1 MMSAARFREVWAL
14 ALPILGAMLSQVL
27 LNLVDLAMVGH
38 LGANALAGVGAASF
52 LHFTAFSAI
61 TGLSSAVQAMV
72 ARRYGEGRHDETAVS
87 LNGGLLLSLAIG
99 LPLSLILIAAAPWLF
114 ATLYADPA
122 VGAEGTAYLQFRLAG
137 IVAVGINFSF
147 RGYWSAI
154 RRARLYLYV
163 LGGMSALNILLDWL
177 LIFGKFGLPELGTR
191 GAGLANLISAFAGA
205 SAYLWLAWRE
215 ARPAGFLRRMPS
227 RQQLKDLLRI
237 GLPSCA
243 QNLLFAGGFSVL
255 LWIIGQIGTA
265 ELAVT
270 NVLINI
276 TLAAVLPGMAF
287 GLAAAALTGSA
298 LGRGDVDD
306 ASAWAW
312 DVFRA
317 TWWVFALLATPMLF
331 ATDAVLNVFFNDP
344 ATAGHLVDVG
354 RMPLR
359 LIGIGVTLDG
369 LGFILMN
376 ALLGV
381 GASLPVALVAV
392 GLQWGF
398 FLPGAYTAA
407 VVFGSGLPTIWM
419 LMTGYRAVQTG
430 IFAWLWIGRR
440 WAKTRV

>member
-1 MMSAARFREVWAL
+1 MTAQRFRDVWLL

-61 TGLSSAVQAMV
+61 TGLSSAVQAMA
-72 ARRYGEGRHDETAVS
+72 ARRYGEGRFDETAVS

-99 LPLSLILIAAAPWLF
+99 LPLSLLLIIAAPWLF

-122 VGAEGTAYLQFRLAG
+122 VAQEGTAYLQFRLAG
-137 IVAVGINFSF
+137 IVAVGINFAF

-163 LGGMSALNILLDWL
+163 LAGMSALNILLDWL

-191 GAGLANLISAFAGA
+191 GAGLANLISACAGA
-205 SAYLWLAWRE
+205 SAYLLLAWRE
-215 ARPAGFLRRMPS
+215 ARPAGFLRRLPTVA
-227 RQQLKDLLRI
+227 QLGDLLRI

-298 LGRGDVDD
+298 LGRGDAGD
-306 ASAWAW
+306 AYAWAW

-317 TWWVFALLATPMLF
+317 TWWVFAALALPMLF
-331 ATDAVLNVFFNDP
+331 ATEAVLGVFFNDP
-344 ATAGHLVDVG
+344 ATSATLVEIG
-354 RMPLR
+354 RVPLR
-359 LIGIGVTLDG
+359 LIGLGVTLDG

-381 GASLPVALVAV
+381 GASGVVAIVAV
-392 GLQWGF
+392 GLQWGL
-398 FLPGAYTAA
+398 FLPASYVAA
-407 VVFGSGLPTIWM
+407 VLLGSGLPAIWL
-419 LMTGYRAVQTG
+419 LMTSYRALQTG
-430 IFAWLWIGRR
+430 LFAWLWRR
-440 WAKTRV
+440 KRWTKIRV

>member
-1 MMSAARFREVWAL
+1 MSSARFHEVWLL

-38 LGANALAGVGAASF
+38 LGATALAAVGAASF

-61 TGLSSAVQAMV
+61 TGLSSAVQAMA
-72 ARRYGEGRHDETAVS
+72 ARRHGEGRHDETAVS
-87 LNGGLLLSLAIG
+87 LNGGLLLSIAIG
-99 LPLSLILIAAAPWLF
+99 APLSLVLIAATPWLF

-122 VGAEGTAYLQFRLAG
+122 VGAEGTDYLRYRLAA

-154 RRARLYLYV
+154 RRAQLYLYV

-177 LIFGKFGLPELGTR
+177 LIFGKFGLPALGTR
-191 GAGLANLISAFAGA
+191 GAGLANLISAFAGTA
-205 SAYLWLAWRE
+205 AYLWLAWRQ
-215 ARPAGFLRRMPS
+215 ARPAGFLRRLPS
-227 RQQLKDLLRI
+227 RRQLGDLLRI
-237 GLPSCA
+237 GLPSCV

-276 TLAAVLPGMAF
+276 TLAAVLPGIAF
-287 GLAAAALTGSA
+287 GLAAASLTGSA
-298 LGRGDVDD
+298 LGRGDADD
-306 ASAWAW
+306 AHAWAW

-317 TWWVFALLATPMLF
+317 TWWVFALLALPMLC
-331 ATDAVLNVFFNDP
+331 ATDAVLGVFFNEP
-344 ATAGHLVDVG
+344 ATAGQLTDLA
-354 RMPLR
+354 RLPLR
-359 LIGIGVTLDG
+359 LIGAGVTLDG

-392 GLQWGF
+392 SLQWGV
-398 FLPGAYTAA
+398 FLPAAYTAA
-407 VVFGSGLPTIWM
+407 VVFGSGLPAIWL
-419 LMTGYRAVQTG
+419 LMTGYRACQTV
-430 IFAWLWIGRR
+430 IFAWLWTRRR

>member
-1 MMSAARFREVWAL
+1 VTAQRYRDVWLL

-61 TGLSSAVQAMV
+61 TGLSSAVQAMA
-72 ARRYGEGRHDETAVS
+72 ARRYGEGRYDETAVS

-99 LPLSLILIAAAPWLF
+99 LPLSLLLITAAPWLF

-122 VGAEGTAYLQFRLAG
+122 VAQEGTAYLQFRLAG

-163 LGGMSALNILLDWL
+163 LAGMSALNILLDWL

-205 SAYLWLAWRE
+205 SAYLLLAWRE
-215 ARPAGFLRRMPS
+215 ARPAGFLRRLPTIA
-227 RQQLKDLLRI
+227 QLGDLLRI

-298 LGRGDVDD
+298 LGRGDPDD
-306 ASAWAW
+306 AYAWAW

-317 TWWVFALLATPMLF
+317 TWWVFAALALPMLF
-331 ATDAVLNVFFNDP
+331 ATDAVLAVFFNDP
-344 ATAGHLVDVG
+344 ATSATLVEIG
-354 RMPLR
+354 RAPLR
-359 LIGIGVTLDG
+359 LIGLGVTLDG

-381 GASLPVALVAV
+381 GASSVVAIVAV
-392 GLQWGF
+392 GLQWGL
-398 FLPGAYTAA
+398 FLPGSYVA
-407 VVFGSGLPTIWM
+407 VVLFGSGLPAIWL
-419 LMTGYRAVQTG
+419 LMTSYRACQTG
-430 IFAWLWIGRR
+430 VFAWLWRRKR
-440 WAKTRV
+440 WAKIRV

>member
-1 MMSAARFREVWAL
+1 VPAQRFREVWSL

-61 TGLSSAVQAMV
+61 TGLSSAVQAMA
-72 ARRYGEGRHDETAVS
+72 ARRYGEGRLDETALS
-87 LNGGLLLSLAIG
+87 LNGGLLLSIAIG
-99 LPLSLILIAAAPWLF
+99 LPLSLVLIVAAPWLF
-114 ATLYADPA
+114 STLYADPA
-122 VGAEGTAYLQFRLAG
+122 VGAEGTVYLQFRLAA

-177 LIFGKFGLPELGTR
+177 LIFGKLGLPEMGTR
-191 GAGLANLISAFAGA
+191 GAGLANLISTFAGA
-205 SAYLWLAWRE
+205 GAYLLLAWRE
-215 ARPAGFLRRMPS
+215 ARPAGFMRRLPS
-227 RQQLKDLLRI
+227 MTQLGDLLRI
-237 GLPSCA
+237 GLPSCV

-276 TLAAVLPGMAF
+276 TLASVLPGIAF

-306 ASAWAW
+306 AYAWAW

-317 TWWVFALLATPMLF
+317 TWWVFAALAVPMLF
-331 ATDAVLNVFFNDP
+331 ATDAVLRVFFSDP
-344 ATAGHLVDVG
+344 ATADVLVDVG
-354 RMPLR
+354 RLPLR
-359 LIGIGVTLDG
+359 LIGLAVTLDG

-381 GASLPVALVAV
+381 GASGAVALVAV

-398 FLPGAYTAA
+398 FLPGAYAA
-407 VVFGSGLPTIWM
+407 VSLLGSSLSGIWI
-419 LMTGYRAVQTG
+419 LMTGYRAFQTG
-430 IFAWLWIGRR
+430 IFAWLWKQKR
-440 WAKTRV
+440 WAKIRV

>member
-1 MMSAARFREVWAL
+1 MSSARFREVWLL

-38 LGANALAGVGAASF
+38 LGATALAAVGAASF

-61 TGLSSAVQAMV
+61 TGLSSAVQAMA
-72 ARRYGEGRHDETAVS
+72 ARRHGEGRHDETAVS
-87 LNGGLLLSLAIG
+87 LNGGLLLSIAIG
-99 LPLSLILIAAAPWLF
+99 APLSLVLIAATPWLF

-122 VGAEGTAYLQFRLAG
+122 VGAEGTDYLRYRLAA

-154 RRARLYLYV
+154 RRAQLYLYV

-177 LIFGKFGLPELGTR
+177 LIFGKFGLPALGTR
-191 GAGLANLISAFAGA
+191 GAGLANLISAFAGTA
-205 SAYLWLAWRE
+205 AYLWLAWRQ
-215 ARPAGFLRRMPS
+215 ARPAGFLRRLPS
-227 RQQLKDLLRI
+227 RRQLGDLLRI
-237 GLPSCA
+237 GLPSCV

-276 TLAAVLPGMAF
+276 TLAAVLPGIAF
-287 GLAAAALTGSA
+287 GLAAASLTGSA
-298 LGRGDVDD
+298 LGRGDADD
-306 ASAWAW
+306 AHAWAW

-317 TWWVFALLATPMLF
+317 TWWVFALLALPMLF
-331 ATDAVLNVFFNDP
+331 ATDAVLGVFFNEP
-344 ATAGHLVDVG
+344 ATAGQLTDLA
-354 RMPLR
+354 RLPLR
-359 LIGIGVTLDG
+359 LIGAGVTLDG

-392 GLQWGF
+392 SLQWGV
-398 FLPGAYTAA
+398 FLPAAYTAA
-407 VVFGSGLPTIWM
+407 VVFGSGLPAIWL
-419 LMTGYRAVQTG
+419 LMTGYRACQTG
-430 IFAWLWIGRR
+430 IFAWLWTRRR

>member
-1 MMSAARFREVWAL
+1 MPAQRFREVWSL

-61 TGLSSAVQAMV
+61 TGLSSAVQAMA
-72 ARRYGEGRHDETAVS
+72 ARRHGEGRLDETAVS
-87 LNGGLLLSLAIG
+87 LNGGLLLSLLIG
-99 LPLSLILIAAAPWLF
+99 LPLSLVLIAAAPWLF
-114 ATLYADPA
+114 STLYSDPE
-122 VGAEGTAYLQFRLAG
+122 VGDEGTVYLQFRLAA

-177 LIFGKFGLPELGTR
+177 LIFGKFGLPEMGTR

-205 SAYLWLAWRE
+205 AAYLGLAWRE
-215 ARPAGFLRRMPS
+215 ARPAGFLRRLPS
-227 RQQLKDLLRI
+227 MAQLGDLLRI

-276 TLAAVLPGMAF
+276 TLAAVLPGIAF

-298 LGRGDVDD
+298 LGRGDADD
-306 ASAWAW
+306 AYQWAW

-317 TWWVFALLATPMLF
+317 TWWVFAALALPMLF
-331 ATDAVLNVFFNDP
+331 ATDAVLRVFFNDA
-344 ATAGHLVDVG
+344 ATADVLVGIG
-354 RMPLR
+354 RLPLR
-359 LIGIGVTLDG
+359 LIGLGVTLDG

-381 GASLPVALVAV
+381 GASSVVALVAV

-398 FLPGAYTAA
+398 FLPGSYLAA
-407 VVFGSGLPTIWM
+407 TLFGSGLPGIWV
-419 LMTGYRAVQTG
+419 LMTGYRAFQTG
-430 IFAWLWIGRR
+430 IFAWLWKQKR
-440 WAKTRV
+440 WAKIRV

>member
-1 MMSAARFREVWAL
+1 MPAQRFREVWSL
-14 ALPILGAMLSQVL
+14 ALPILGAMLSQVV

-61 TGLSSAVQAMV
+61 TGLSTAVQAMA
-72 ARRYGEGRHDETAVS
+72 ARRYGEGRLDETAVP
-87 LNGGLLLSLAIG
+87 LNGGLLLSLLIG
-99 LPLSLILIAAAPWLF
+99 LPLSLALIVAAPWLF

-122 VGAEGTAYLQFRLAG
+122 VGDEGTAYLQFRLAG
-137 IVAVGINFSF
+137 IIAVGINFSF

-154 RRARLYLYV
+154 RRPRLYLYV
-163 LGGMSALNILLDWL
+163 LGGMSALNVVLDWL
-177 LIFGKFGLPELGTR
+177 LIFGKLGFPELGTR

-205 SAYLWLAWRE
+205 AAYLWLAWRG
-215 ARPAGFLRRMPS
+215 ARSAGFLHRMPS
-227 RQQLKDLLRI
+227 MVQLRDLLRI

-243 QNLLFAGGFSVL
+243 QNFLFAGGFSVL

-276 TLAAVLPGMAF
+276 TLAAVLPGIAF

-306 ASAWAW
+306 AYAWAW

-317 TWWVFALLATPMLF
+317 TWWVFAALAVPMLLAT
-331 ATDAVLNVFFNDP
+331 DIVLRVFFNDP
-344 ATAGHLVDVG
+344 ATADTLVETG
-354 RMPLR
+354 RLPLR
-359 LIGIGVTLDG
+359 LIGLGVTLDG

-381 GASLPVALVAV
+381 GASGVVALVAV

-398 FLPGAYTAA
+398 FLPGSYAA
-407 VVFGSGLPTIWM
+407 VSLLGSGLPGIWL
-419 LMTGYRAVQTG
+419 LMTSYRAVQTG
-430 IFAWLWIGRR
+430 IFAWLWKQKR
-440 WAKTRV
+440 WAKIRV

>member
-1 MMSAARFREVWAL
+1 MMAATRFREIWTL

-38 LGANALAGVGAASF
+38 LGATALAAVGAASF

-61 TGLSSAVQAMV
+61 TGLSSAVQAMA
-72 ARRYGEGRHDETAVS
+72 ARRFGEGRHDETAVS
-87 LNGGLLLSLAIG
+87 LNGGLLLSVAIG
-99 LPLSLILIAAAPWLF
+99 LPLSLILITAVPWLF

-122 VGAEGTAYLQFRLAG
+122 IGAEGTAYLQFRLAG

-147 RGYWSAI
+147 RGYWSAV

-163 LGGMSALNILLDWL
+163 LGGMSALNILLDGL
-177 LIFGKFGLPELGTR
+177 LIFGTFGLPALGTR
-191 GAGLANLISAFAGA
+191 GAGLANLVSAFAGA

-215 ARPAGFLRRMPS
+215 ARPAGFLRQMPS
-227 RQQLKDLLRI
+227 TAQLRDLLRI

-255 LWIIGQIGTA
+255 LWIIGHIGTA

-298 LGRGDVDD
+298 LGRGDAED
-306 ASAWAW
+306 AFRWAW

-317 TWWVFALLATPMLF
+317 TWWVFALLALPMVF
-331 ATDAVLNVFFNDP
+331 ATDAVLRLFFNDP
-344 ATAGHLVDVG
+344 GTAAHLIEIG
-354 RMPLR
+354 RLPLR
-359 LIGIGVTLDG
+359 LIGCGVTLDG

-381 GASLPVALVAV
+381 GASLMVARVAV
-392 GLQWGF
+392 GLQWGL
-398 FLPGAYTAA
+398 FLPAAYVAA
-407 VVFGSGLPTIWM
+407 VPLACGLPVVWM
-419 LMTGYRAVQTG
+419 LMTSYRAAQTG
-430 IFAWLWIGRR
+430 IFAWLWINRR
-440 WAKTRV
+440 WTASRV

>member
-1 MMSAARFREVWAL
+1 MSSARFREVWLL

-38 LGANALAGVGAASF
+38 LGATALAAVGAASF

-61 TGLSSAVQAMV
+61 TGLSTAVQAMA
-72 ARRYGEGRHDETAVS
+72 ARRFGEGRHDETAVP
-87 LNGGLLLSLAIG
+87 LNGGLLLSVVIG
-99 LPLSLILIAAAPWLF
+99 LPLSLILIIATPWLF

-122 VGAEGTAYLQFRLAG
+122 VGAEGTDYLRYRLAG

-154 RRARLYLYV
+154 RRAQLYLYV

-177 LIFGKFGLPELGTR
+177 LIFGKLGLPALGTR

-205 SAYLWLAWRE
+205 GTYLWLAWRQ
-215 ARPAGFLRRMPS
+215 ARPAGFMRRRPS
-227 RQQLKDLLRI
+227 RAQLADLLRI
-237 GLPSCA
+237 GLPSCV

-255 LWIIGQIGTA
+255 LWIIGQIGTS

-276 TLAAVLPGMAF
+276 TLAAVLPGIAF
-287 GLAAAALTGSA
+287 GLAAASLTGSA
-298 LGRGDVDD
+298 LGRGDADD
-306 ASAWAW
+306 AHAWAW

-317 TWWVFALLATPMLF
+317 TWWVFALLALPMLF
-331 ATDAVLNVFFNDP
+331 ATDAVLAVFFNDP
-344 ATAGHLVDVG
+344 ATAAALTELA
-354 RMPLR
+354 RLPLR
-359 LIGIGVTLDG
+359 LIGAGVTLDG

-381 GASLPVALVAV
+381 GASLPVAIVAV
-392 GLQWGF
+392 GLQWGL
-398 FLPGAYTAA
+398 FLPAAYVAA
-407 VVFGSGLPTIWM
+407 VVFGNGLPIIWM
-419 LMTGYRAVQTG
+419 LMTSYRIGQTA
-430 IFAWLWIGRR
+430 IFAWLWTRRR
-440 WAKTRV
+440 WIRARA